1 MRKLMT
7 VAAAGI
13 LGGALILDSLS
24 KPVVYIQDRTCDGT
38 YDYVEIPA
46 EMYGMPASVQYSIWP
61 TTDRNLARERAGHI
75 LLHFGE
81 DIDSFKPVY
90 ELCKPEKDKKLPTGF
105 RTA

>member
-7 VAAAGI
+7 VAAGI

-24 KPVVYIQDRTCDGT
+24 KPVMYIQDRTCDGA
-38 YDYVEIPA
+38 YDYVKIPA
-46 EMYGMPASVQYSIWP
+46 EMYGMPASVQYDIWP

-75 LLHFGE
+75 LRHLGE
-81 DIDSFKPVY
+81 DIDSFKLVY
-90 ELCKPEKDKKLPTGF
+90 EPCKPKKDKKFTAGS